1 MLMPLVGALIGWI
14 TNLLAIRLL
23 FRPYR
28 RVYLPFTKIYLQGVL
43 PKRQQEIAANIGQI
57 VENELL
63 NVNDLFAQVVE
74 PDSLDEFISIIV
86 FAVQNRLDAYV
97 PGYMPEGIKQKI
109 RDLVGNFV
117 DKELRNVF
125 REVEENFMR
134 HLKRSVK
141 IADLVEERINSLD
154 VKQVEDL
161 VVKTAKTEL
170 KHIEIMGAVLGFLIG
185 LVQAA
190 VMGLEGVWF

>member
-1 MLMPLVGALIGWI
+1 MVMPLVGALIGWV

-23 FRPYR
+23 FRPHR
-28 RVYLPFTKIYLQGVL
+28 RIYLPFTKIYLQGVL

-63 NVNDLFAQVVE
+63 NVQDLFAQVVE
-74 PDSLDEFISIIV
+74 PDSLDELISIV
-86 FAVQNRLDAYV
+86 VSAVQSRLDTHV
-97 PGYMPEGIKQKI
+97 PGYMPEGIKLKI
-109 RDLVGNFV
+109 HDLVGSFV
-117 DKELRNVF
+117 DRELRNVL
-125 REVEENFMR
+125 REVEDNFMG
-134 HLKRSVK
+134 HLKRNVK
-141 IADLVEERINSLD
+141 IAALIEERINSLD
-154 VKQVEDL
+154 VKQAEDL